1 MPLRPFEIKPGIVKD
16 ITAYAAGKN
25 GPFWTDGDKVRF
37 RNGFATKIGGW
48 QKQAIYALDSSEDVD
63 VTAEAALQGVPREI
77 LFWRTLAGVDTMAV
91 GTHNHLYII
100 QNDGIFDITPL
111 ITSASLTNP
120 FTTINGNSV
129 VTVADTS
136 HGQSDGDFVVFSG
149 SGAVDGIAANTFN
162 RLSGFQITYINANS
176 YSIETGTAATGAT
189 SGGGGSVAAKYLIG
203 FEEGLGTQTP
213 SPSVGWGSGTWG
225 N

>member
-1 MPLRPFEIKPGIVKD
+1 RAINLGDWQSAADQMIDSRWYQQVTARTRRLESVMEGDCVMPLRPFEIKPGIVKD

-91 GTHNHLYII
+91 GTHNHLY
-100 QNDGIFDITPL
+100 
-111 ITSASLTNP
+111 
-120 FTTINGNSV
+120 
-129 VTVADTS
+129 
-136 HGQSDGDFVVFSG
+136 
-149 SGAVDGIAANTFN
+149 
-162 RLSGFQITYINANS
+162 
-176 YSIETGTAATGAT
+176 
-189 SGGGGSVAAKYLIG
+189 
-203 FEEGLGTQTP
+203 
-213 SPSVGWGSGTWG
+213 
-225 N
+225 

>member
-48 QKQAIYALDSSEDVD
+48 QKDVIYALNSSEEIDYN
-63 VTAEAALQGVPREI
+63 TEAALQGVPREI

-91 GTHNHLYII
+91 GTHNHLYVI

-120 FTTINGNSV
+120 V
-129 VTVADTS
+129 
-136 HGQSDGDFVVFSG
+136 HHRQRKLRCHSG
-149 SGAVDGIAANTFN
+149 
-162 RLSGFQITYINANS
+162 RH
-176 YSIETGTAATGAT
+176 
-189 SGGGGSVAAKYLIG
+189 K
-203 FEEGLGTQTP
+203 P
-213 SPSVGWGSGTWG
+213 RPVGWRLCCVLRLWCP
-225 N
+225 